1 MQDATR
7 IFRSRRVRAMAWERH
22 ENNIYDKITHWFEVI
37 AEVLQDPAIQLRL
50 EEEVIAAYLDCRS
63 WLSRCS

>member
-1 MQDATR
+1 
-7 IFRSRRVRAMAWERH
+7 MAWERH